1 MEALLIIMFLIMT
14 VFIVIFAAIMINFDK
29 DIDHLNRKIGDLS
42 IDIDN
47 FTDDA
52 KFCCDMIDDHEKRLS
67 KLEVS
72 YFDNDGK

>member
-14 VFIVIFAAIMINFDK
+14 VFIVIFAAVMINFDK
-29 DIDHLNRKIGDLS
+29 EIDRLNRRIGDLS

-47 FTDDA
+47 LSDDA
-52 KFCCDMIDDHEKRLS
+52 EFSGEMFNDHEDRLS
-67 KLEVS
+67 KLEMS